1 MTRKECHN
9 ECMVTILISAAA
21 DSLRARCAVRRLQLW
36 WGEEMEKRKEKQAA
50 LVIERFFIFVKKEVE
65 KEVKALKRKKK
76 EKRRRRKL
84 KQSDDYILERAW
96 MGLDGDTTAQPM
108 PEEQAVQHFQPP
120 TVANLDSSKLYGK
133 SDKFGSVDVDVQ
145 SDVSGLTDLSQ
156 GGTYRTSKYARRVL
170 KKTQYDMD
178 DDASLEQAYL
188 DTEIQQSKNEKKS
201 KKMPPSRR
209 PNRSYA
215 RRY

>member
-1 MTRKECHN
+1 
-9 ECMVTILISAAA
+9 MVTILISAAA
-21 DSLRARCAVRRLQLW
+21 AALRAKSAVRRLQSW
-36 WGEEMEKRKEKQAA
+36 WGEEMRKKRQKKAA

-84 KQSDDYILERAW
+84 KQTDDYILEKAW
-96 MGLDGDTTAQPM
+96 MGLDGDTTAAM
-108 PEEQAVQHFQPP
+108 PTPET
-120 TVANLDSSKLYGK
+120 TVAN
-133 SDKFGSVDVDVQ
+133 KFGSVDVDVQ
-145 SDVSGLTDLSQ
+145 SEVSGLTDLSQ
-156 GGTYRTSKYARRVL
+156 GGSYRASKYARRML
-170 KKTQYDMD
+170 KKSQYDMD

-188 DTEIQQSKNEKKS
+188 DTEIQQSKKEKKHKS
-201 KKMPPSRR
+201 NKLPPSSR